1 MLSESGKELLW
12 KTVLAT
18 GFFCFHK
25 IKLTTPDGLSATL
38 VSLTPTPRYADAAS
52 PVVAASP
59 RCDLRV
65 LLCGFSSL
73 LQHIAKLFVMSLFLW
88 PLQGRTLQH
97 CYPEFRPTV
106 INKCLTPTEDAL
118 VLYRSLNRMAEALKA
133 RFGPQR
139 VIDHRYIDIN
149 PG

>member
-73 LQHIAKLFVMSLFLW
+73 FAAYSEGKPQAASLRSNRVFWTRSAVRQGVLTTAVCDVPIAGSVMLS
-88 PLQGRTLQH
+88 
-97 CYPEFRPTV
+97 RPV
-106 INKCLTPTEDAL
+106 S
-118 VLYRSLNRMAEALKA
+118 R
-133 RFGPQR
+133 
-139 VIDHRYIDIN
+139 
-149 PG
+149 

>member
-38 VSLTPTPRYADAAS
+38 VSLTPTPRYADNAS

-59 RCDLRV
+59 RCDL
-65 LLCGFSSL
+65 LCRFSSL
-73 LQHIAKLFVMSLFLW
+73 FTAGRGLF
-88 PLQGRTLQH
+88 R
-97 CYPEFRPTV
+97 
-106 INKCLTPTEDAL
+106 LT
-118 VLYRSLNRMAEALKA
+118 N
-133 RFGPQR
+133 FGIRLPIVQ
-139 VIDHRYIDIN
+139 IGFAQKTTKITK
-149 PG
+149 